1 MMPGCQVITTVIDK
15 DGNTV
20 AQNQIWMKPEGKG
33 LDTAAVQPHTA
44 GRRARD
50 CESCHN
56 NPKAMGCGIE
66 DGQFLKG
73 YDKGFVVDLETA
85 TGEIIP
91 DSAVVQSPAVPALDH
106 DLSQIVTRDDRQ
118 LVSVGSHWPLTGPLP
133 ASMRRKMERTGL
145 CMGCHQNMPNEDVW
159 AAVSTPG
166 WLDNAQHQAV
176 MGRALK
182 ELAR

>member
-1 MMPGCQVITTVIDK
+1 MMPGCQAITTVIDK
-15 DGNTV
+15 DGSTV

-66 DGQFLKG
+66 DGPFLKG

-118 LVSVGSHWPLTGPLP
+118 LVSAGSHWPLTGPLP

>member
-56 NPKAMGCGIE
+56 N
-66 DGQFLKG
+66 Q
-73 YDKGFVVDLETA
+73 
-85 TGEIIP
+85 EICLP
-91 DSAVVQSPAVPALDH
+91 EQN
-106 DLSQIVTRDDRQ
+106 RDDEVRWAFMKWAKQ
-118 LVSVGSHWPLTGPLP
+118 NFGERRRP
-133 ASMRRKMERTGL
+133 ATEGVLATLK
-145 CMGCHQNMPNEDVW
+145 
-159 AAVSTPG
+159 
-166 WLDNAQHQAV
+166 QAFPC
-176 MGRALK
+176 K
-182 ELAR
+182 